1 MSLQP
6 SPNRLPTPEPDEQAH
21 SKQLAERIRAEI
33 DQAGGAIGF
42 DRYMELALYAPGLG
56 YYVTGHRKFGEQ
68 GDFIT
73 SPEVSP
79 LFAQCLAT
87 QCQQVLE
94 QIKDGDLL
102 EFGAGSGVLAADILL
117 ELERLKSLPDTYMIL
132 DVSPE
137 LRQRQR
143 ETLQRKAPH
152 LLQRITWIDTLPNKF
167 SGVMLA
173 NEVLD
178 AMPVHQFRLSNDSI
192 EEQFVRYNEQGDFE
206 AHFGTP
212 TTPNFTAQVQAQLPQ
227 DVTLAEGYYSEI
239 NLRATPWIK
248 AISDTLQTGAVLLI
262 DYGYPGR
269 EYYHPDRNQGTLM
282 CHYRHRAHAD
292 PLILPG
298 LQDITAFVDFTAVAD
313 AALEAG
319 LAVDG
324 FTTQAHFLMG
334 AGLDRLVAR
343 SDPND
348 TAAHLQLM
356 QGVKRLTLPSEMG
369 ERFKVLGL
377 SRGLDLPLSGFSFM
391 DMRGRL

>member
-1 MSLQP
+1 MSVQP
-6 SPNRLPTPEPDEQAH
+6 SPNSLPTPEPDEQVH
-21 SKQLAERIRAEI
+21 SEQLAERIRAEI

-56 YYVTGHRKFGEQ
+56 YYVAGHRKLGEQ

-79 LFAQCLAT
+79 LFAQCLAN
-87 QCQQVLE
+87 QCQQALE
-94 QIKDGDLL
+94 QMQGGDLL

-117 ELERLKSLPDTYMIL
+117 ELEQLKSLPDAYLIL

-137 LRQRQR
+137 LRQRQK

-152 LLQRITWIDTLPNKF
+152 LLQQVSWIDTLPEKF
-167 SGVMLA
+167 RGIMLA

-178 AMPVHQFRLSNDSI
+178 AMPVHQFRLSNGSI
-192 EEQFVRYNEQGDFE
+192 EEQFVRYNEQGVFE
-206 AHFGTP
+206 SHFDTP
-212 TTPNFTAQVQAQLPQ
+212 TTPNFVAQVQARLPQ
-227 DVTLAEGYYSEI
+227 DTSQVEGYCSEI
-239 NLRATPWIK
+239 NLRAAPWIK
-248 AISDTLQTGAVLLI
+248 AISETLQTGTALLI

-269 EYYHPDRNQGTLM
+269 EYYHPDRSQGTLM

-334 AGLDRLVAR
+334 AGLDRLVAC

-348 TAAHLQLM
+348 VAAHLQLM
-356 QGVKRLTLPSEMG
+356 QGVKRLTLPAEMG

-377 SRGLDLPLSGFSFM
+377 SRGLELPLSGFGFM